1 MTDAPDQTRRHDDP
15 ACSEP
20 AAGPEGDGVRALA
33 RVLDR
38 TGRKVTAL
46 GSHVRRLATDVAR
59 LASLT
64 AGSTTTTC
72 TDSPGSARGAAA
84 DGASAGVRCWLLA
97 GDPDQAVADLADLVE
112 WLDRVFL
119 RYPDAVLG
127 SCWLWHPHVIEEL
140 WWCRQAHADAYHSE
154 TGSWLRVGDWH
165 ERQRPGVARRVGSV
179 LAKCDL
185 TLHAPGRPQAS
196 PQMVAPLAAHV
207 GQIAHYWA
215 AGQGAR
221 PEPSPAQYAEAEAY
235 QRSLHR
241 SHR

>member
-1 MTDAPDQTRRHDDP
+1 MTDT
-15 ACSEP
+15 
-20 AAGPEGDGVRALA
+20 PEQPGRQDNERAEGRDGDGVRALA

-38 TGRKVTAL
+38 TGRKVSTL
-46 GSHVRRLATDVAR
+46 EGHVRQLAADVAR
-59 LASLT
+59 LASLAAT
-64 AGSTTTTC
+64 PSPAPAGGAGGSAGAGDAGS
-72 TDSPGSARGAAA
+72 
-84 DGASAGVRCWLLA
+84 GVRCWLLA
-97 GDPDQAVADLADLVE
+97 DDPGEATADLADLIE

-119 RYPDAVLG
+119 RYPDAALG

-140 WWCRQAHADAYHSE
+140 WWCRCAHADAYHPE

-165 ERQRPGVARRVGSV
+165 DRQRPGVARRVGAV

-185 TLHAPGRPQAS
+185 ALHAPGQPHGRPAA
-196 PQMVAPLAAHV
+196 VAPLAAHAA
-207 GQIAHYWA
+207 QIAHYWT

-221 PEPSPAQYAEAEAY
+221 PEPNPAQYAEADAY